1 MLRFLMILILVAT
14 PGFAQAPSSVQPYH
28 KVGDT
33 LRYTVVFDGD
43 PNFSSVSLYFST
55 PSAPP
60 ADQAGLAQNFGINKT
75 QKLGP
80 GKFEVEGTIP
90 DNIASG
96 SYVLADIQPRIAPNG
111 VKDYDAREFHQGF
124 DVENPAKYEF
134 PPLKDV
140 KPE

>member
-1 MLRFLMILILVAT
+1 MLRVLTILILGAT
-14 PGFAQAPSSVQPYH
+14 AVFAQAPSSVQPYH

-43 PNFSSVSLYFST
+43 PNFSSVTLYFST
-55 PSAPP
+55 SAAP
-60 ADQAGLAQNFGINKT
+60 ADQAGLGQNFSISKS

-90 DNIASG
+90 GNIVTG

-111 VKDYDAREFHQGF
+111 VKDYDATKFHQGLE
-124 DVENPAKYEF
+124 VENPAKYEF
-134 PPLKDV
+134 PPIKAV
-140 KPE
+140 TPE